1 MRANKPSKKHTDAWM
16 EILTDKQ
23 RQRQSWKPL
32 YRDSI
37 SVFPI
42 TQRHSQTERQ
52 PGEGGRAIIN
62 NDDGEERKRG
72 DK

>member
-1 MRANKPSKKHTDAWM
+1 M
-16 EILTDKQ
+16 EILTD
-23 RQRQSWKPL
+23 RQRPRQSRKPL

-52 PGEGGRAIIN
+52 QGEGGRERIN
-62 NDDGEERKRG
+62 NDDGERRKRG